1 MHDRFS
7 RANVPHT
14 PPGVSCA
21 GGRTG
26 ATVGGFIK
34 KETRLTK
41 TVDYYFT
48 PQSPWTYLGHERF
61 AQIARA
67 ADAQVRVLPVDLGGK
82 VFPVSGGLPVGQRA
96 PQRQAYRLLE
106 LQRYSDYLRAPIN
119 VKPAYFP
126 VSGDESAR
134 LIIAVDLHDGSDAAM
149 KISGA
154 VFSAVWVRER
164 HIADEKVLA
173 ELLAECG
180 LDPARLEQSHSQA
193 VQERYE
199 ANTQQ
204 AIDAGVFGAPSYV
217 VDGEIFWGQDR
228 LDFVERRL
236 ALG

>member
-1 MHDRFS
+1 MS
-7 RANVPHT
+7 T
-14 PPGVSCA
+14 
-21 GGRTG
+21 
-26 ATVGGFIK
+26 
-34 KETRLTK
+34 

-67 ADAQVRVLPVDLGGK
+67 AGARVRVLPMDLGGK
-82 VFPVSGGLPVGQRA
+82 VFPVSGGLPLGQRA

-106 LQRYSDYLRAPIN
+106 LQRYSDYLQVPLN
-119 VKPAYFP
+119 LKPKYFP
-126 VSGDESAR
+126 VSGDDAAR
-134 LIIAVDLHDGSDAAM
+134 LIIAVDLHDGPDAALQ
-149 KISGA
+149 ISGA
-154 VFSAVWVRER
+154 IFTAVWAQER

-180 LDPARLEQSHSQA
+180 LSAERLEQSYSQA

-217 VDGEIFWGQDR
+217 IDGELFWGQDR
-228 LDFVERRL
+228 LDFVARKL
-236 ALG
+236 KVQAGAY